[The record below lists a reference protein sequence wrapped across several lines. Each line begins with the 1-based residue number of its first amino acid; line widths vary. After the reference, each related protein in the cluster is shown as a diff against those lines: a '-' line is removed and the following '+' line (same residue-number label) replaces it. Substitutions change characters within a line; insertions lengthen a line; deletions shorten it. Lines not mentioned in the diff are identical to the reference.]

1 MASLDIGSN
10 GTPSDANIS
19 YIIIKVAPFLE
30 EVVALIPD
38 PKKKVAP
45 LLMAPLKMVFPA
57 V

>member
-1 MASLDIGSN
+1 
-10 GTPSDANIS
+10 
-19 YIIIKVAPFLE
+19 VAPFLE

-38 PKKKVAP
+38 PQEKVAP